1 MAGRGFVAEG
11 WAYSQNGN
19 AGPRYNDT
27 LFRGQVS
34 VTSGVATITLPLPI
48 RFAGF
53 AQATIV
59 NASAPNTGS
68 IVTVGSF
75 SNNTFKIYVWIA
87 TSSSVTTLVAS
98 TTATLVNWTAYGS
111 VTDNFV
117 SGAY

>member
-11 WAYSQNGN
+11 WAYSQSGN

-27 LFRGQVS
+27 LFRGQ
-34 VTSGVATITLPLPI
+34 ATITTGSLVITLPLPI

-59 NASAPNTGS
+59 ASSAPSAGS
-68 IVTVGSF
+68 IVTVGTF
-75 SNNTFKIYVWIA
+75 NKNTFTIYVWQA
-87 TSSSVTTLVAS
+87 TSSSVTTLIAS
-98 TTATLVNWTAYGS
+98 TTATTVNWVAWGA